1 MKIRNIAIIAHVDHG
16 KTTLVDNMLKQAG
29 TFRENERVAERVMDS
44 GDIERERGITIS
56 AKPTSVVWHDYKI
69 NIVDTPGH
77 ADFGGEVERILS
89 MVDGVV
95 LLVDS
100 AEGPLPQT
108 KFVLGKA
115 LKLGLR
121 PIVCINKIDRGDAR
135 PDEVLSETFDLFD
148 KLGATDSQLD
158 FPYVYAVGRDGW
170 AVRNLT
176 DAHTDL
182 TPLFQLIIDHVPAPD
197 CFAPQMGSR
206 VSPLLGGS
214 GREAA
219 EGGLS
224 GARCEI
230 DAPFRMLATTLE
242 ADPYV
247 GRILTG
253 KIESGTVRVGQAV
266 KAINMHGDFIEN
278 ARITKIIEHRGIEK
292 ISLESAGAGDIV
304 VVAGFSKA
312 TVADTLCDPAVTEP
326 IPAMPIDPP
335 TLTMT
340 FFVNTSPLAGRS
352 GGKKLTSR
360 MIGERL
366 FKEAETNIALK
377 VTQSANN
384 ESFEVSGRGELQL
397 GILIETMRR
406 EGFELSVSRPRVVM
420 IEDKV
425 GLGQTDPTDQTGG
438 ATLSQ
443 SRLLEPIE
451 DVVIDVDDEFTGVV
465 IEKMTKRRATITE
478 MKPSGVGKTR
488 IVFSAPSRGMI
499 GYLSEFR
506 TDTRGTGIMN
516 RIFAEYAPYRGD
528 IDSYRPGVLVSMENG
543 AAATYALFNL
553 QPRGTLFIEPQT
565 LVYSGMI
572 IGEHSKEND
581 LEVNPIKGKELT
593 NMRSVTAD
601 EKLFLAP
608 PRRISLEEALS
619 YIQDDELV
627 EVTPQTIRLRKKEL
641 DSVIRKK
648 TRK

>member
-29 TFRENERVAERVMDS
+29 TFRENERVEERVMDS

-56 AKPTSVVWHDYKI
+56 AKPTSIQWGEYKI

-108 KFVLGKA
+108 KFVLSKA

-121 PIVCINKIDRGDAR
+121 PIVCINKVDRADAR
-135 PDEVLSETFDLFD
+135 PDEVLTETFDLFD

-158 FPYVYAVGRDGW
+158 FPYLYSVGRDGW
-170 AVRNLT
+170 AVRDMN
-176 DAHTDL
+176 DEKKDL
-182 TPLFQLIIDHVPAPD
+182 TPLFQLIVDHVPAPD
-197 CFAPQMGSR
+197 CNGT
-206 VSPLLGGS
+206 
-214 GREAA
+214 
-219 EGGLS
+219 
-224 GARCEI
+224 RCQL

-253 KIESGTVRVGQAV
+253 KIESGTVRVGQPVRAS
-266 KAINMHGDFIEN
+266 NMNGDVVEQ
-278 ARITKIIEHRGIEK
+278 AKITKIIEHRGVEK
-292 ISLESAGAGDIV
+292 VSRETASAGDIV

-312 TVADTLCDPAVTEP
+312 TVADTLCDLTVTEP
-326 IPAMPIDPP
+326 IPALPIDPP

-406 EGFELSVSRPRVVM
+406 EGFELSVSRPRVVTH
-420 IEDKV
+420 
-425 GLGQTDPTDQTGG
+425 TDENGN
-438 ATLSQ
+438 
-443 SRLLEPIE
+443 LLEPIE
-451 DVVIDVDDEFTGVV
+451 DVVIDVDDEFSGAV
-465 IEKMTKRRATITE
+465 IEKMTMRKATITE
-478 MKPSGVGKTR
+478 MKPSGIGKSR
-488 IVFSAPSRGMI
+488 IVFSAPSRGLI

-516 RIFAEYAPYRGD
+516 RVFAEYGPYRGP
-528 IDSYRPGVLVSMENG
+528 ISQYRPGVLVSMENG

-553 QPRGTLFIEPQT
+553 QPRGTLFIDPQT
-565 LVYSGMI
+565 QVYSGMI

-608 PRRISLEEALS
+608 PRKMSLEEALS

-627 EVTPQTIRLRKKEL
+627 EVTPDTIRLRKKEL
-641 DSVIRKK
+641 DSNVRKK
-648 TRK
+648 MRKNDQ

>member
-29 TFRENERVAERVMDS
+29 TFRENERVEERVMDS

-56 AKPTSVVWHDYKI
+56 AKPTSIQWGEYKI

-108 KFVLGKA
+108 KFVLSKA

-121 PIVCINKIDRGDAR
+121 PIVCINKVDRADAR
-135 PDEVLSETFDLFD
+135 PDEVLTETFDLFD

-158 FPYVYAVGRDGW
+158 FPYLYSVGRDGW
-170 AVRNLT
+170 AVRDMN
-176 DAHTDL
+176 DEKKDL
-182 TPLFQLIIDHVPAPD
+182 TPLFQLIVDHVPAPD
-197 CFAPQMGSR
+197 CNGT
-206 VSPLLGGS
+206 
-214 GREAA
+214 
-219 EGGLS
+219 
-224 GARCEI
+224 RCQL

-253 KIESGTVRVGQAV
+253 KIESGTVRVGQPV
-266 KAINMHGDFIEN
+266 RAINMNGDVVEQ
-278 ARITKIIEHRGIEK
+278 AKITKIIEHRGVEK
-292 ISLESAGAGDIV
+292 VSRETASAGDIV

-312 TVADTLCDPAVTEP
+312 TVADTLCDLTVTEP
-326 IPAMPIDPP
+326 IPALPIDPP

-406 EGFELSVSRPRVVM
+406 EGFELSVSRPRVVTH
-420 IEDKV
+420 
-425 GLGQTDPTDQTGG
+425 TDENGNI
-438 ATLSQ
+438 
-443 SRLLEPIE
+443 LEPIE
-451 DVVIDVDDEFTGVV
+451 DVVIDVDDEFSGAV
-465 IEKMTKRRATITE
+465 IEKMTMRKATITE
-478 MKPSGVGKTR
+478 MKPSGIGKSR
-488 IVFSAPSRGMI
+488 IVFSAPSRGLI

-516 RIFAEYAPYRGD
+516 RVFAEYGPYRGP
-528 IDSYRPGVLVSMENG
+528 ISQYRPGVLVSMENG

-553 QPRGTLFIEPQT
+553 QPRGTLFIDPQT
-565 LVYSGMI
+565 QVYSGMI

-608 PRRISLEEALS
+608 PRKMSLEEALS

-627 EVTPQTIRLRKKEL
+627 EVTPDTIRLRKKEL
-641 DSVIRKK
+641 DSNIRKK
-648 TRK
+648 MRKNDQ

>member
-29 TFRENERVAERVMDS
+29 TFRENEHVEDRVMDS

-56 AKPTSVVWHDYKI
+56 AKPTSIQWGEYKI

-108 KFVLGKA
+108 KFVLSKA
-115 LKLGLR
+115 LKLNLR

-135 PDEVLSETFDLFD
+135 PEEVLTETFDLFD

-158 FPYVYAVGRDGW
+158 FPYLYACGRDGW
-170 AVRNLT
+170 AIRDLKDIDNPNK
-176 DAHTDL
+176 DL
-182 TPLFQLIIDHVPAPD
+182 TPLFQLIVDHVPAPD
-197 CFAPQMGSR
+197 CNGT
-206 VSPLLGGS
+206 
-214 GREAA
+214 
-219 EGGLS
+219 
-224 GARCEI
+224 RCQL
-230 DAPFRMLATTLE
+230 DAPFTMLATTLE

-253 KIESGTVRVGQAV
+253 KIESGTVRVGQSV
-266 KAINMHGDFIEN
+266 KAINMAGEFIEN
-278 ARITKIIEHRGIEK
+278 AKITKIIEHQGINK
-292 ISLESAGAGDIV
+292 VSRDSASAGDIV
-304 VVAGFSKA
+304 VIAGFSKA
-312 TVADTLCDPAVTEP
+312 TVADTLCDPSVNEP

-340 FFVNTSPLAGRS
+340 FFVNTSPLAGKS
-352 GGKKLTSR
+352 GKKLTSR

-366 FKEAETNIALK
+366 FREAETNIALK
-377 VTQSANN
+377 VSQSENN
-384 ESFEVSGRGELQL
+384 EAFEVSGRGELQL

-420 IEDKV
+420 
-425 GLGQTDPTDQTGG
+425 QTDENGEK
-438 ATLSQ
+438 
-443 SRLLEPIE
+443 LEPIE
-451 DVVIDVDDEFTGVV
+451 EVVIDVDDEFSGVV
-465 IEKMTKRRATITE
+465 IEKMTKRKATITE
-478 MKPSGVGKTR
+478 MKPSGIGKTR
-488 IVFSAPSRGMI
+488 IVFSAPSRGLI

-516 RIFAEYAPYRGD
+516 RVFDSYGPYRGP
-528 IDSYRPGVLVSMENG
+528 ITQYRPGVLVSMEAG
-543 AAATYALFNL
+543 ATTTYALHNL
-553 QPRGTLFIEPQT
+553 EPRGVLFVGPQT
-565 LVYSGMI
+565 EVYSGMI
-572 IGEHSKEND
+572 VGEHSKEND
-581 LEVNPIKGKELT
+581 IEVNPVRGKQLT
-593 NMRSVTAD
+593 NVRSVTAD

-608 PRRISLEEALS
+608 PRKMSLEEALS

-627 EVTPQTIRLRKKEL
+627 EVTPATIRLRKKEL
-641 DSVIRKK
+641 DSGKRKK
-648 TRK
+648 AYRYAETD

>member
-1 MKIRNIAIIAHVDHG
+1 MVMKIRNIAIIAHVDHG
-16 KTTLVDNMLKQAG
+16 KTTLVDNMLKQSG

-56 AKPTSVVWHDYKI
+56 AKPTSIQWNDYKI

-95 LLVDS
+95 LLVDA

-108 KFVLGKA
+108 KFVLSKA

-121 PIVCINKIDRGDAR
+121 PIVCINKIDRSDAR
-135 PDEVLSETFDLFD
+135 PDEVLTETFDLFD

-158 FPYVYAVGRDGW
+158 FPYLYACGRDGW
-170 AVRNLT
+170 AVRNL
-176 DAHTDL
+176 DDEHKDL

-197 CFAPQMGSR
+197 CNGT
-206 VSPLLGGS
+206 
-214 GREAA
+214 
-219 EGGLS
+219 
-224 GARCEI
+224 RCQI
-230 DAPFRMLATTLE
+230 DAPFSMLATTLE

-253 KIESGTVRVGQAV
+253 KIESGTVRVGQTV
-266 KAINMHGDFIEN
+266 KAINMNGELVEN
-278 ARITKIIEHRGIEK
+278 AKITKIIEHRGIEK
-292 ISLESAGAGDIV
+292 VSLESASAGDIV
-304 VVAGFSKA
+304 VVAGFSHA
-312 TVADTLCDPAVTEP
+312 TVADTLCAPDVTEP

-352 GGKKLTSR
+352 GKKLTSR

-366 FKEAETNIALK
+366 FKEAETNIALR

-420 IEDKV
+420 HDGENGEK
-425 GLGQTDPTDQTGG
+425 
-438 ATLSQ
+438 
-443 SRLLEPIE
+443 LEPIE
-451 DVVIDVDDEFTGVV
+451 EVVIDVDDEFSGVV
-465 IEKMTKRRATITE
+465 IEKMTKRKATITE
-478 MKPSGVGKTR
+478 MKSSGGGKTR
-488 IVFSAPSRGMI
+488 IVFSAPSRGLI

-516 RIFAEYAPYRGD
+516 RVFSGYEPYRGA
-528 IDSYRPGVLVSMENG
+528 ISQYRPGVLVSMESG
-543 AAATYALFNL
+543 LTTTYALHNL
-553 QPRGTLFIEPQT
+553 EPRGVLFVGPQT
-565 LVYSGMI
+565 EVYSGMI

-581 LEVNPIKGKELT
+581 LEVNPVKGKELT
-593 NMRSVTAD
+593 NVRSVTAD

-608 PRRISLEEALS
+608 PRKMSLEEALS

-627 EVTPQTIRLRKKEL
+627 EVTPATIRLRKKEL
-641 DSVIRKK
+641 DSNIRKK
-648 TRK
+648 TRKNVEE

>member
-29 TFRENERVAERVMDS
+29 TFRENEHVEDRVMDS

-56 AKPTSVVWHDYKI
+56 AKPTSIQWGEYKI

-108 KFVLGKA
+108 KFVLSKA
-115 LKLGLR
+115 LKLNLR
-121 PIVCINKIDRGDAR
+121 PIVCINKIDRADAR
-135 PDEVLSETFDLFD
+135 PDEVLTETFDLFD

-158 FPYVYAVGRDGW
+158 FPYLYACGRDGW
-170 AVRNLT
+170 AIRDLKDIDNPNK
-176 DAHTDL
+176 DL
-182 TPLFQLIIDHVPAPD
+182 TPLFQLIVDHVPAPD
-197 CFAPQMGSR
+197 CNGT
-206 VSPLLGGS
+206 
-214 GREAA
+214 
-219 EGGLS
+219 
-224 GARCEI
+224 RCQL
-230 DAPFRMLATTLE
+230 DAPFTMLATTLE

-253 KIESGTVRVGQAV
+253 KIESGTVKVGQSV
-266 KAINMHGDFIEN
+266 KAINMKGEFIEN
-278 ARITKIIEHRGIEK
+278 AKITKIIEHQGINK
-292 ISLESAGAGDIV
+292 VSRESASAGDIV
-304 VVAGFSKA
+304 VIAGFSKA
-312 TVADTLCDPAVTEP
+312 TVSDTLCDPSVNEP

-340 FFVNTSPLAGRS
+340 FFVNTSPLAGQS
-352 GGKKLTSR
+352 GKKLTSR

-377 VTQSANN
+377 VSQSTNN
-384 ESFEVSGRGELQL
+384 EAFEVSGRGELQL

-420 IEDKV
+420 
-425 GLGQTDPTDQTGG
+425 QTNENGEK
-438 ATLSQ
+438 
-443 SRLLEPIE
+443 LEPIE
-451 DVVIDVDDEFTGVV
+451 EVVIDVDDEFSGVV
-465 IEKMTKRRATITE
+465 IEKMTKRKATITE
-478 MKPSGVGKTR
+478 MKPSGIGKTR
-488 IVFSAPSRGMI
+488 IVFSAPSRGLI

-516 RIFAEYAPYRGD
+516 RVFDKYDLYRGP
-528 IDSYRPGVLVSMENG
+528 ITQYRPGVLVSMEAG
-543 AAATYALFNL
+543 STTTYALHNL
-553 QPRGTLFIEPQT
+553 EPRGVLFVGPQT
-565 LVYSGMI
+565 EVYSGMI
-572 IGEHSKEND
+572 VGEHSKEND
-581 LEVNPIKGKELT
+581 IEVNPVRGKQLT
-593 NMRSVTAD
+593 NVRSVTAD

-608 PRRISLEEALS
+608 PRKMSLEEALS

-627 EVTPQTIRLRKKEL
+627 EVTPATIRLRKKEL
-641 DSVIRKK
+641 DSGKRKK
-648 TRK
+648 AYRFAETD

>member
-1 MKIRNIAIIAHVDHG
+1 MVMKIRNIAIIAHVDHG
-16 KTTLVDNMLKQAG
+16 KTTLVDNMLKQSG

-56 AKPTSVVWHDYKI
+56 AKPTSIQWNDYKI

-95 LLVDS
+95 LLVDA

-108 KFVLGKA
+108 KFVLSKA

-121 PIVCINKIDRGDAR
+121 PIVCINKIDRSDAR
-135 PDEVLSETFDLFD
+135 PDEVLTETFDLFD

-158 FPYVYAVGRDGW
+158 FPYLYACGRDGW
-170 AVRNLT
+170 AVRNL
-176 DAHTDL
+176 DDEHKDL

-197 CFAPQMGSR
+197 CNGT
-206 VSPLLGGS
+206 
-214 GREAA
+214 
-219 EGGLS
+219 
-224 GARCEI
+224 RCQI
-230 DAPFRMLATTLE
+230 DAPFSMLATTLE

-253 KIESGTVRVGQAV
+253 KIESGTVRVGQTV
-266 KAINMHGDFIEN
+266 KAINMNGEFIEN
-278 ARITKIIEHRGIEK
+278 AKITKIIEHRGIEK
-292 ISLESAGAGDIV
+292 VSLESASAGDIV
-304 VVAGFSKA
+304 VVAGFSRA
-312 TVADTLCDPAVTEP
+312 TVADTLCAPDVTEP

-352 GGKKLTSR
+352 GKKLTSR

-366 FKEAETNIALK
+366 FKEAETNIALR

-420 IEDKV
+420 QDGPNGEK
-425 GLGQTDPTDQTGG
+425 
-438 ATLSQ
+438 
-443 SRLLEPIE
+443 LEPIE
-451 DVVIDVDDEFTGVV
+451 EVVIDVDDEFSGVV
-465 IEKMTKRRATITE
+465 IEKMTKRKAQITE
-478 MKPSGVGKTR
+478 IKSSGGGKTR
-488 IVFSAPSRGMI
+488 IVFSAPSRGLI

-506 TDTRGTGIMN
+506 TDTRGTGVMN
-516 RIFAEYAPYRGD
+516 RVFSGYEPYRGA
-528 IDSYRPGVLVSMENG
+528 ISQYRPGVLVSMESG
-543 AAATYALFNL
+543 LTTTYALHNL
-553 QPRGTLFIEPQT
+553 EPRGVLFVGPQT
-565 LVYSGMI
+565 EVYSGMI

-581 LEVNPIKGKELT
+581 LEVNPVKGKELT
-593 NMRSVTAD
+593 NVRSVTAD

-608 PRRISLEEALS
+608 PRKMSLEEALS

-627 EVTPQTIRLRKKEL
+627 EVTPATIRLRKKEL
-641 DSVIRKK
+641 DSNIRKK
-648 TRK
+648 TRKNVEE

>member
-29 TFRENERVAERVMDS
+29 TFRENEHVEDRVMDS

-56 AKPTSVVWHDYKI
+56 AKPTSIQWGEYKI

-108 KFVLGKA
+108 KFVLSKA
-115 LKLGLR
+115 LKLNLR

-135 PDEVLSETFDLFD
+135 PDEVLTETFDLFD

-158 FPYVYAVGRDGW
+158 FPYLYACGRDGW
-170 AVRNLT
+170 AIRDLK
-176 DAHTDL
+176 DIDDPKKDL
-182 TPLFQLIIDHVPAPD
+182 TPLFQLIVDHVPAPD
-197 CFAPQMGSR
+197 C
-206 VSPLLGGS
+206 GGT
-214 GREAA
+214 
-219 EGGLS
+219 
-224 GARCEI
+224 RCQL
-230 DAPFRMLATTLE
+230 DAPFKMLATTLE

-253 KIESGTVRVGQAV
+253 KIESGTVRVGQSV
-266 KAINMHGDFIEN
+266 KAINMKGEFIEN
-278 ARITKIIEHRGIEK
+278 AKITKIIEHQGVNKVSRD
-292 ISLESAGAGDIV
+292 SASAGDIV

-312 TVADTLCDPAVTEP
+312 TVADTLCDPSVTEP

-340 FFVNTSPLAGRS
+340 FFVNTSPLAGQS
-352 GGKKLTSR
+352 GKKLTSR

-366 FKEAETNIALK
+366 FREAETNIALK
-377 VTQSANN
+377 VSQSSNN
-384 ESFEVSGRGELQL
+384 EAFEVSGRGELQL

-420 IEDKV
+420 
-425 GLGQTDPTDQTGG
+425 QTNENGEK
-438 ATLSQ
+438 
-443 SRLLEPIE
+443 LEPIE
-451 DVVIDVDDEFTGVV
+451 EVVIDVDDEFSGVV
-465 IEKMTKRRATITE
+465 IEKMTKRKATITE
-478 MKPSGVGKTR
+478 MKPSGIGKTR
-488 IVFSAPSRGMI
+488 IVFSAPSRGLI

-516 RIFAEYAPYRGD
+516 RVFDKYDLYRGP
-528 IDSYRPGVLVSMENG
+528 ISQYRPGVLVSMEAG
-543 AAATYALFNL
+543 STTTYALHNL
-553 QPRGTLFIEPQT
+553 EPRGVLFVGPQT
-565 LVYSGMI
+565 EVYSGMI
-572 IGEHSKEND
+572 VGEHSKEND
-581 LEVNPIKGKELT
+581 IEVNPVRGKQLT
-593 NMRSVTAD
+593 NVRSVTAD

-608 PRRISLEEALS
+608 PRKMSLEEALS

-627 EVTPQTIRLRKKEL
+627 EVTPATIRLRKKEL
-641 DSVIRKK
+641 DSTRRKK
-648 TRK
+648 AYRFAETD

>member
-29 TFRENERVAERVMDS
+29 TFRANEKVAERVMDS
-44 GDIERERGITIS
+44 GDLERERGITIS
-56 AKPTSVVWHDYKI
+56 AKPTAVQWGDYKI

-95 LLVDS
+95 LLVDA

-108 KFVLGKA
+108 KFVLSKA

-121 PIVCINKIDRGDAR
+121 PIVCINKIDRSDAR
-135 PDEVLSETFDLFD
+135 PDEVLTETFDLFD

-158 FPYVYAVGRDGW
+158 FPYLYACGRDGW
-170 AVRNLT
+170 AVRDLN
-176 DAHTDL
+176 DEHRDL

-197 CFAPQMGSR
+197 CNGT
-206 VSPLLGGS
+206 
-214 GREAA
+214 
-219 EGGLS
+219 
-224 GARCEI
+224 RCQI
-230 DAPFRMLATTLE
+230 DAPFSMLATTLE

-253 KIESGTVRVGQAV
+253 KIESGTVRVGQTV
-266 KAINMHGDFIEN
+266 KAINMNGELVEN
-278 ARITKIIEHRGIEK
+278 AKITKIIEHRGIEK
-292 ISLESAGAGDIV
+292 VSLESASAGDIV
-304 VVAGFSKA
+304 VVAGFTRA
-312 TVADTLCDPAVTEP
+312 TVADTLCDPCVTEP

-352 GGKKLTSR
+352 GKKLTSR

-366 FKEAETNIALK
+366 FKEAETNIALR

-420 IEDKV
+420 QDGENGEK
-425 GLGQTDPTDQTGG
+425 
-438 ATLSQ
+438 
-443 SRLLEPIE
+443 LEPTE
-451 DVVIDVDDEFTGVV
+451 EVVIDVDDEFSGVV
-465 IEKMTKRRATITE
+465 IEKMTKRKATITE
-478 MKPSGVGKTR
+478 MKASGNGKTR
-488 IVFSAPSRGMI
+488 IVFSAPSRGLI

-506 TDTRGTGIMN
+506 TDTRGTGVMN
-516 RIFAEYAPYRGD
+516 RVFSGYEPYRGP
-528 IDSYRPGVLVSMENG
+528 ISQYRPGVLVSMENG
-543 AAATYALFNL
+543 VTTTYALHNL
-553 QPRGTLFIEPQT
+553 EPRGVLFVGPQT
-565 LVYSGMI
+565 EVYSGMI

-581 LEVNPIKGKELT
+581 LEVNPVRGKELT
-593 NMRSVTAD
+593 NVRSVTAD

-608 PRRISLEEALS
+608 PRKISLEEALS

-627 EVTPQTIRLRKKEL
+627 EVTPATIRLRKKEL
-641 DSVIRKK
+641 DSNIRKK
-648 TRK
+648 TRKNADA

>member
-29 TFRENERVAERVMDS
+29 TFRENEHVEDRVMDS

-56 AKPTSVVWHDYKI
+56 AKPTSIQWGEYKI

-108 KFVLGKA
+108 KFVLSKA
-115 LKLGLR
+115 LKLNLR
-121 PIVCINKIDRGDAR
+121 PIVCINKIDRADAR
-135 PDEVLSETFDLFD
+135 PDEVLTETFDLFD

-158 FPYVYAVGRDGW
+158 FPYLYACGRDGW
-170 AVRNLT
+170 AIRDLKDIDNPNK
-176 DAHTDL
+176 DL
-182 TPLFQLIIDHVPAPD
+182 TPLFQLIVDHVPAPD
-197 CFAPQMGSR
+197 CNGT
-206 VSPLLGGS
+206 
-214 GREAA
+214 
-219 EGGLS
+219 
-224 GARCEI
+224 RCQL
-230 DAPFRMLATTLE
+230 DAPFTMLATTLE

-253 KIESGTVRVGQAV
+253 KIESGTVKVGQSV
-266 KAINMHGDFIEN
+266 KAINMKGEFIEN
-278 ARITKIIEHRGIEK
+278 AKITKIIEHQGINK
-292 ISLESAGAGDIV
+292 VSRESASAGDIV
-304 VVAGFSKA
+304 VIAGFSKA
-312 TVADTLCDPAVTEP
+312 TVSDTLCDPSVNEP

-340 FFVNTSPLAGRS
+340 FFVNTSPLAGQS
-352 GGKKLTSR
+352 GKKLTSR

-377 VTQSANN
+377 VSQSANN
-384 ESFEVSGRGELQL
+384 EAFEVSGRGELQL

-420 IEDKV
+420 
-425 GLGQTDPTDQTGG
+425 QTNENGEK
-438 ATLSQ
+438 
-443 SRLLEPIE
+443 LEPIE
-451 DVVIDVDDEFTGVV
+451 EVVINVDDEFSGVV
-465 IEKMTKRRATITE
+465 IEKMTKRKATITE
-478 MKPSGVGKTR
+478 MKPSGIGKTR
-488 IVFSAPSRGMI
+488 IVFSAPSRGLI

-516 RIFAEYAPYRGD
+516 RVFDKYDLYRGP
-528 IDSYRPGVLVSMENG
+528 ITQYRPGVLVSMEAG
-543 AAATYALFNL
+543 STTTYALHNL
-553 QPRGTLFIEPQT
+553 EPRGVLFVGPQT
-565 LVYSGMI
+565 EVYSGMI
-572 IGEHSKEND
+572 VGEHSKEND
-581 LEVNPIKGKELT
+581 IEVNPVRGKQLT
-593 NMRSVTAD
+593 NVRSVTAD

-608 PRRISLEEALS
+608 PRKMSLEEALS

-627 EVTPQTIRLRKKEL
+627 EVTPATIRLRKKEL
-641 DSVIRKK
+641 DSGKRKK
-648 TRK
+648 AYRFAETD

>member
-29 TFRENERVAERVMDS
+29 TFRENEHVEDRVMDS

-56 AKPTSVVWHDYKI
+56 AKPTSIQWGEYKI

-108 KFVLGKA
+108 KFVLSKA
-115 LKLGLR
+115 LKLNLR

-135 PDEVLSETFDLFD
+135 PDEVLTETFDLFD

-158 FPYVYAVGRDGW
+158 FPYLYACGRDGW
-170 AVRNLT
+170 AIR
-176 DAHTDL
+176 DL
-182 TPLFQLIIDHVPAPD
+182 KDIDNPNKDLKPLFQLIVDHVPAPD
-197 CFAPQMGSR
+197 CDGT
-206 VSPLLGGS
+206 
-214 GREAA
+214 
-219 EGGLS
+219 
-224 GARCEI
+224 RCQI
-230 DAPFRMLATTLE
+230 DAPFKMLATTLE

-253 KIESGTVRVGQAV
+253 KIESGTVRVGQSV
-266 KAINMHGDFIEN
+266 KAINMAGEFVEN
-278 ARITKIIEHRGIEK
+278 AKITKIIEHQGVTKVSRD
-292 ISLESAGAGDIV
+292 SASAGDIV
-304 VVAGFSKA
+304 VIAGFSKA
-312 TVADTLCDPAVTEP
+312 TVADTLCDPSVNEP

-340 FFVNTSPLAGRS
+340 FFVNTSPLAGQS
-352 GGKKLTSR
+352 GKKLTSR

-366 FKEAETNIALK
+366 FKEAETNIALR
-377 VTQSANN
+377 VSQSANN
-384 ESFEVSGRGELQL
+384 EAFEVSGRGELQL

-420 IEDKV
+420 
-425 GLGQTDPTDQTGG
+425 QTNENGEK
-438 ATLSQ
+438 
-443 SRLLEPIE
+443 LEPIE
-451 DVVIDVDDEFTGVV
+451 EVVIDVDDEFSGVV
-465 IEKMTKRRATITE
+465 IEKMTKRKATITE
-478 MKPSGVGKTR
+478 MKPSGIGKTR
-488 IVFSAPSRGMI
+488 IVFSAPSRGLI

-516 RIFAEYAPYRGD
+516 RVFDKYDLYRGP
-528 IDSYRPGVLVSMENG
+528 ITQYRPGVLVSMEAG
-543 AAATYALFNL
+543 STTTYALHNL
-553 QPRGTLFIEPQT
+553 EPRGVLFVGPQVE
-565 LVYSGMI
+565 VYSGMI
-572 IGEHSKEND
+572 VGEHSKEND
-581 LEVNPIKGKELT
+581 IEVNPVRGKQLT
-593 NMRSVTAD
+593 NVRSVTAD

-608 PRRISLEEALS
+608 PRKMSLEEALS

-627 EVTPQTIRLRKKEL
+627 EVTPTTIRLRKKEL
-641 DSVIRKK
+641 DSGKRKK
-648 TRK
+648 AYRFAETD

>member
-29 TFRENERVAERVMDS
+29 TFRENERVEERVMDS

-56 AKPTSVVWHDYKI
+56 AKPTSIQWGEYKI
-69 NIVDTPGH
+69 NIVDTTGN

-108 KFVLGKA
+108 KFVLSKA

-121 PIVCINKIDRGDAR
+121 PIVCINKVDRADAR
-135 PDEVLSETFDLFD
+135 PDEVLTETFDLFD

-158 FPYVYAVGRDGW
+158 FPYLYSVGRDGW
-170 AVRNLT
+170 AVRDMN
-176 DAHTDL
+176 DEKKDL
-182 TPLFQLIIDHVPAPD
+182 TPLFQLIVDHVPAPD
-197 CFAPQMGSR
+197 CNGT
-206 VSPLLGGS
+206 
-214 GREAA
+214 
-219 EGGLS
+219 
-224 GARCEI
+224 RCQL

-253 KIESGTVRVGQAV
+253 KIESGTVRVGQPV
-266 KAINMHGDFIEN
+266 RAINMNGDVVEQ
-278 ARITKIIEHRGIEK
+278 AKITKIIEHRGVEK
-292 ISLESAGAGDIV
+292 VSRETASAGDIV

-312 TVADTLCDPAVTEP
+312 TVADTLCDLTVTEP
-326 IPAMPIDPP
+326 IPALPIDPP

-406 EGFELSVSRPRVVM
+406 EGFELSVSSPRVVTH
-420 IEDKV
+420 
-425 GLGQTDPTDQTGG
+425 TDENGN
-438 ATLSQ
+438 
-443 SRLLEPIE
+443 LLEPIE
-451 DVVIDVDDEFTGVV
+451 DVVIDVDDEFSGAV
-465 IEKMTKRRATITE
+465 IEKMTMRKATITE
-478 MKPSGVGKTR
+478 MKPSGIGKSR
-488 IVFSAPSRGMI
+488 IVFSAPSRG
-499 GYLSEFR
+499 L
-506 TDTRGTGIMN
+506 
-516 RIFAEYAPYRGD
+516 
-528 IDSYRPGVLVSMENG
+528 
-543 AAATYALFNL
+543 
-553 QPRGTLFIEPQT
+553 
-565 LVYSGMI
+565 
-572 IGEHSKEND
+572 
-581 LEVNPIKGKELT
+581 
-593 NMRSVTAD
+593 
-601 EKLFLAP
+601 
-608 PRRISLEEALS
+608 
-619 YIQDDELV
+619 
-627 EVTPQTIRLRKKEL
+627 IR
-641 DSVIRKK
+641 
-648 TRK
+648 

>member
-29 TFRENERVAERVMDS
+29 TFRENEHVEDRVMDS

-56 AKPTSVVWHDYKI
+56 AKPTSIQWGEYKI

-108 KFVLGKA
+108 KFVLSKA
-115 LKLGLR
+115 LKLNLR
-121 PIVCINKIDRGDAR
+121 PIVCINKIDRSDAR
-135 PDEVLSETFDLFD
+135 PDEVLTETFDLFD

-158 FPYVYAVGRDGW
+158 FPYLYACGRDGW
-170 AVRNLT
+170 AIR
-176 DAHTDL
+176 DL
-182 TPLFQLIIDHVPAPD
+182 KDIDNPDKDLKPLFQLIVDHVPAPD
-197 CFAPQMGSR
+197 CDGT
-206 VSPLLGGS
+206 
-214 GREAA
+214 
-219 EGGLS
+219 
-224 GARCEI
+224 RCQI
-230 DAPFRMLATTLE
+230 NAPFKMLATTLE

-253 KIESGTVRVGQAV
+253 KIESGTVRVGQTV
-266 KAINMHGDFIEN
+266 KAINMAGEFIEN
-278 ARITKIIEHRGIEK
+278 AKITKIIEHQGVNKVSR
-292 ISLESAGAGDIV
+292 ESASAGDIV
-304 VVAGFSKA
+304 VLAGFSKA
-312 TVADTLCDPAVTEP
+312 TVADTLCDPSVFDP

-340 FFVNTSPLAGRS
+340 FFVNTSPLAGKS
-352 GGKKLTSR
+352 GKKLTSR

-366 FKEAETNIALK
+366 FREAETNIALK
-377 VTQSANN
+377 VSQSANN
-384 ESFEVSGRGELQL
+384 EAFEVSGRGELQL

-420 IEDKV
+420 KTNDAGEK
-425 GLGQTDPTDQTGG
+425 
-438 ATLSQ
+438 
-443 SRLLEPIE
+443 LEPIE
-451 DVVIDVDDEFTGVV
+451 EVVIDVDDEFSGVV
-465 IEKMTKRRATITE
+465 IEKMTKRKATITE

-488 IVFSAPSRGMI
+488 IVFSAPSRGLI

-516 RIFAEYAPYRGD
+516 RVFDKYDSYRGP
-528 IDSYRPGVLVSMENG
+528 IIQYRPGVLVSMEAG
-543 AAATYALFNL
+543 STTTYALHNL
-553 QPRGTLFIEPQT
+553 EPRGVLFVGPQT
-565 LVYSGMI
+565 EVYSGMI
-572 IGEHSKEND
+572 VGEHSKEND
-581 LEVNPIKGKELT
+581 IEVNPVRGKQLT
-593 NMRSVTAD
+593 NVRSVTAD

-608 PRRISLEEALS
+608 PRKMSLEEALS

-627 EVTPQTIRLRKKEL
+627 EVTPSTIRLRKKEL
-641 DSVIRKK
+641 DSGKRKK
-648 TRK
+648 AYRFAETD

>member
-1 MKIRNIAIIAHVDHG
+1 MMKIRNIAIIAHVDHG

-29 TFRENERVAERVMDS
+29 TFRENEHVEDRVMDS

-56 AKPTSVVWHDYKI
+56 AKPTSIQWGEYKI

-108 KFVLGKA
+108 KFVLSKA
-115 LKLGLR
+115 LKLNLR
-121 PIVCINKIDRGDAR
+121 PIVCINKIDRSDAR
-135 PDEVLSETFDLFD
+135 PDEVLTETFDLFD

-158 FPYVYAVGRDGW
+158 FPYLYACGRDGW
-170 AVRNLT
+170 AIRDLKDIDNPNK
-176 DAHTDL
+176 DL
-182 TPLFQLIIDHVPAPD
+182 TPLFQLIVDHVPAPD
-197 CFAPQMGSR
+197 C
-206 VSPLLGGS
+206 GGT
-214 GREAA
+214 
-219 EGGLS
+219 
-224 GARCEI
+224 RCQL
-230 DAPFRMLATTLE
+230 DAPFKMLATTLE

-253 KIESGTVRVGQAV
+253 KIESGTVRVGQSV
-266 KAINMHGDFIEN
+266 KAINMAGEFIEN
-278 ARITKIIEHRGIEK
+278 AKITKIIEHQGVNKVSRD
-292 ISLESAGAGDIV
+292 SASAGDIV

-312 TVADTLCDPAVTEP
+312 TVADTLCDPSVTKP

-340 FFVNTSPLAGRS
+340 FFVNTSPLAGKS
-352 GGKKLTSR
+352 GKKLTSR

-366 FKEAETNIALK
+366 FREAETNIALR

-384 ESFEVSGRGELQL
+384 EAFEVSGRGELQL

-420 IEDKV
+420 
-425 GLGQTDPTDQTGG
+425 QTGENG
-438 ATLSQ
+438 EK
-443 SRLLEPIE
+443 LEPIE
-451 DVVIDVDDEFTGVV
+451 EVVIDVDDEFSGVV
-465 IEKMTKRRATITE
+465 IEKMTKRKATITE
-478 MKPSGVGKTR
+478 MKPSGIGKTR
-488 IVFSAPSRGMI
+488 VVFSAPSRGLI

-516 RIFAEYAPYRGD
+516 RVFDKYDTYRGP
-528 IDSYRPGVLVSMENG
+528 ITQYRPGVLVSMEAG
-543 AAATYALFNL
+543 STTTYALHNL
-553 QPRGTLFIEPQT
+553 EPRGVLFVGPQT
-565 LVYSGMI
+565 EVYSGMI
-572 IGEHSKEND
+572 VGEHSKEND
-581 LEVNPIKGKELT
+581 IEVNPVRGKQLT
-593 NMRSVTAD
+593 NVRSVTAD

-608 PRRISLEEALS
+608 PRKMSLEEALS

-627 EVTPQTIRLRKKEL
+627 EVTPSTIRLRKKEL
-641 DSVIRKK
+641 DSGKRKK
-648 TRK
+648 AYRYAETD

>member
-1 MKIRNIAIIAHVDHG
+1 MVMKIRNIAIIAHVDHG

-29 TFRENERVAERVMDS
+29 TFRANEKVAERVMDS
-44 GDIERERGITIS
+44 GDLERERGITIS
-56 AKPTSVVWHDYKI
+56 AKPTAVQWGDYKI

-95 LLVDS
+95 LLVDA

-108 KFVLGKA
+108 KFVLSKA

-121 PIVCINKIDRGDAR
+121 PIVCINKIDRSDAR
-135 PDEVLSETFDLFD
+135 PDEVLTETFDLFD

-158 FPYVYAVGRDGW
+158 FPYLFACGRDGW
-170 AVRNLT
+170 AVRDLN
-176 DAHTDL
+176 DEHRDL

-197 CFAPQMGSR
+197 CNGT
-206 VSPLLGGS
+206 
-214 GREAA
+214 
-219 EGGLS
+219 
-224 GARCEI
+224 RCQI
-230 DAPFRMLATTLE
+230 DAPFSMLATTLE

-253 KIESGTVRVGQAV
+253 KIESGTVRVGQTV
-266 KAINMHGDFIEN
+266 KAINMNGELVEN
-278 ARITKIIEHRGIEK
+278 AKITKIIEHRGIEK
-292 ISLESAGAGDIV
+292 VSLESASAGDIV
-304 VVAGFSKA
+304 VVAGFTRA
-312 TVADTLCDPAVTEP
+312 TVADTLCDPCVTEP

-352 GGKKLTSR
+352 GKKLTSR

-366 FKEAETNIALK
+366 FKEAETNIALR

-420 IEDKV
+420 QDGENGEK
-425 GLGQTDPTDQTGG
+425 
-438 ATLSQ
+438 
-443 SRLLEPIE
+443 LEPTE
-451 DVVIDVDDEFTGVV
+451 EVVIDVDDEFSGVV
-465 IEKMTKRRATITE
+465 IEKMTKRKATITE
-478 MKPSGVGKTR
+478 MKASGNGKTR
-488 IVFSAPSRGMI
+488 IVFSAPSRGLI

-506 TDTRGTGIMN
+506 TDTRGTGVMN
-516 RIFAEYAPYRGD
+516 RVFSGYEPYRGP
-528 IDSYRPGVLVSMENG
+528 ISQYRPGVLVSMENG
-543 AAATYALFNL
+543 VTTTYALHNL
-553 QPRGTLFIEPQT
+553 EPRGVLFVGPQT
-565 LVYSGMI
+565 EVYSGMI

-581 LEVNPIKGKELT
+581 LEVNPVRGKELT
-593 NMRSVTAD
+593 NVRSVTAD

-608 PRRISLEEALS
+608 PRKISLEEALS

-627 EVTPQTIRLRKKEL
+627 EVTPATIRLRKKEL
-641 DSVIRKK
+641 DSNIRKK
-648 TRK
+648 TRKNADA

>member
-29 TFRENERVAERVMDS
+29 TFRENERVEERVMDS

-56 AKPTSVVWHDYKI
+56 AKPTSIQWGEYKI

-108 KFVLGKA
+108 KFVLSKA

-121 PIVCINKIDRGDAR
+121 PIVCINKVDRGDAR
-135 PDEVLSETFDLFD
+135 PDEVLTETFDLFD

-158 FPYVYAVGRDGW
+158 FPYLYSVGRDGW
-170 AVRNLT
+170 AVRDMN
-176 DAHTDL
+176 DEKKDL
-182 TPLFQLIIDHVPAPD
+182 TPLFQLIVDHVPAPD
-197 CFAPQMGSR
+197 CNGT
-206 VSPLLGGS
+206 
-214 GREAA
+214 
-219 EGGLS
+219 
-224 GARCEI
+224 RCQL

-253 KIESGTVRVGQAV
+253 KIESGTVRVGQPV
-266 KAINMHGDFIEN
+266 RAINMNGDVVEQ
-278 ARITKIIEHRGIEK
+278 AKITKIIEHRGVEK
-292 ISLESAGAGDIV
+292 VSRETASAGDIV

-312 TVADTLCDPAVTEP
+312 TVADTLCDLTVTEP
-326 IPAMPIDPP
+326 IPALPIDPP

-406 EGFELSVSRPRVVM
+406 EGFELSVSRPRVVTH
-420 IEDKV
+420 
-425 GLGQTDPTDQTGG
+425 TDENGN
-438 ATLSQ
+438 
-443 SRLLEPIE
+443 LLEPIE
-451 DVVIDVDDEFTGVV
+451 DVVIDVDDEFSGAV
-465 IEKMTKRRATITE
+465 IEKMTMRKATITE
-478 MKPSGVGKTR
+478 MKPSGIGKSR
-488 IVFSAPSRGMI
+488 IVFSAPSRGLI

-516 RIFAEYAPYRGD
+516 RVFAEYGPYRGP
-528 IDSYRPGVLVSMENG
+528 ISQYRPGVLVSMENG

-553 QPRGTLFIEPQT
+553 QPRGTLFIDPQT
-565 LVYSGMI
+565 QVYSGMI

-601 EKLFLAP
+601 EKLFLTP
-608 PRRISLEEALS
+608 PRKMSLEEALS

-627 EVTPQTIRLRKKEL
+627 EVTPDTIRLRKKEL
-641 DSVIRKK
+641 DSNIRKK
-648 TRK
+648 MRKNDQ

>member
-1 MKIRNIAIIAHVDHG
+1 MVMKIRNIAIIAHVDHG
-16 KTTLVDNMLKQAG
+16 KTTLVDNMLKQSG

-56 AKPTSVVWHDYKI
+56 AKPTSIQWNDYKI

-95 LLVDS
+95 LLVDA

-108 KFVLGKA
+108 KFVLSKA

-121 PIVCINKIDRGDAR
+121 PIVCINKIDRSDAR
-135 PDEVLSETFDLFD
+135 PDEVLTETFDLFD

-158 FPYVYAVGRDGW
+158 FPYLYACGRDGW
-170 AVRNLT
+170 AVRNL
-176 DAHTDL
+176 DDEHKDL

-197 CFAPQMGSR
+197 CNGT
-206 VSPLLGGS
+206 
-214 GREAA
+214 
-219 EGGLS
+219 
-224 GARCEI
+224 RCQI
-230 DAPFRMLATTLE
+230 DAPFSMLATTLE

-253 KIESGTVRVGQAV
+253 KIESGTVRVGQTV
-266 KAINMHGDFIEN
+266 KAINMNGEFIEN
-278 ARITKIIEHRGIEK
+278 AKITKIIEHRGIEK
-292 ISLESAGAGDIV
+292 VSLESASAGDIV
-304 VVAGFSKA
+304 VVAGFSRA
-312 TVADTLCDPAVTEP
+312 TVADTLCAPDVTEP

-352 GGKKLTSR
+352 GKKLTSR

-366 FKEAETNIALK
+366 FKEAETNIALR

-420 IEDKV
+420 HDGENGEK
-425 GLGQTDPTDQTGG
+425 
-438 ATLSQ
+438 
-443 SRLLEPIE
+443 LEPVE
-451 DVVIDVDDEFTGVV
+451 EVVIDVDDEFSGVV
-465 IEKMTKRRATITE
+465 IEKMTKRKAQITE
-478 MKPSGVGKTR
+478 MKSSGGGKTR
-488 IVFSAPSRGMI
+488 IIFSAPSRGLI

-516 RIFAEYAPYRGD
+516 RVFSGYEPYRGA
-528 IDSYRPGVLVSMENG
+528 ISQYRPGVLVSMESG
-543 AAATYALFNL
+543 LTTTYALHNL
-553 QPRGTLFIEPQT
+553 EPRGVLFVGPQT
-565 LVYSGMI
+565 EVYSGMI

-581 LEVNPIKGKELT
+581 LEVNPVKGKELT
-593 NMRSVTAD
+593 NVRSVTAD

-608 PRRISLEEALS
+608 PRKMSLEEALS

-627 EVTPQTIRLRKKEL
+627 EVTPATIRLRKKEL
-641 DSVIRKK
+641 DSNIRKK
-648 TRK
+648 TRKNVEE

>member
-29 TFRENERVAERVMDS
+29 TFRENEHVEDRVMDS

-56 AKPTSVVWHDYKI
+56 AKPTSIQWGEYKI

-108 KFVLGKA
+108 KFVLSKA
-115 LKLGLR
+115 LKLNLR
-121 PIVCINKIDRGDAR
+121 PIVCINKIDRSDAR
-135 PDEVLSETFDLFD
+135 PDEVLTETFDLFD

-158 FPYVYAVGRDGW
+158 FPYLYACGRDGW
-170 AVRNLT
+170 AIRDLK
-176 DAHTDL
+176 DIDDPKKDL
-182 TPLFQLIIDHVPAPD
+182 TPLFQLIVDHVPAPD
-197 CFAPQMGSR
+197 C
-206 VSPLLGGS
+206 GGT
-214 GREAA
+214 
-219 EGGLS
+219 
-224 GARCEI
+224 RCQL
-230 DAPFRMLATTLE
+230 DTPFKMLATTLE

-253 KIESGTVRVGQAV
+253 KIESGTVRVGQSV
-266 KAINMHGDFIEN
+266 KAINMKGEFIEN
-278 ARITKIIEHRGIEK
+278 AKITKIIEHQGVNKVSRD
-292 ISLESAGAGDIV
+292 SASAGDIV

-312 TVADTLCDPAVTEP
+312 TVADTLCDPSVTEP

-340 FFVNTSPLAGRS
+340 FFVNTSPLAGQS
-352 GGKKLTSR
+352 GKKLTSR

-366 FKEAETNIALK
+366 FREAETNIALK
-377 VTQSANN
+377 VSQSSNN
-384 ESFEVSGRGELQL
+384 EAFEVSGRGELQL

-420 IEDKV
+420 
-425 GLGQTDPTDQTGG
+425 QTNENGEK
-438 ATLSQ
+438 
-443 SRLLEPIE
+443 LEPIE
-451 DVVIDVDDEFTGVV
+451 EVVIDVDDEFSGVV
-465 IEKMTKRRATITE
+465 IEKMTKRKATITE
-478 MKPSGVGKTR
+478 MKPSGIGKTR
-488 IVFSAPSRGMI
+488 IVFSAPSRGLI

-516 RIFAEYAPYRGD
+516 RVFDKYDLYRGP
-528 IDSYRPGVLVSMENG
+528 ISQYRPGVLVSMEAG
-543 AAATYALFNL
+543 STTTYALHNL
-553 QPRGTLFIEPQT
+553 EPRGVLFVGPQT
-565 LVYSGMI
+565 EVYSGMI
-572 IGEHSKEND
+572 VGEHSKEND
-581 LEVNPIKGKELT
+581 IEVNPVRGKQLT
-593 NMRSVTAD
+593 NVRSVTAD

-608 PRRISLEEALS
+608 PRKMSLEEALS

-627 EVTPQTIRLRKKEL
+627 EVTPATIRLRKKEL
-641 DSVIRKK
+641 DSTRRKK
-648 TRK
+648 AYRFAETD

>member
-29 TFRENERVAERVMDS
+29 TFRENEKVAERVMDS

-56 AKPTSVVWHDYKI
+56 AKPTSIIWRDYKI

-77 ADFGGEVERILS
+77 ADFGGEVERILN

-108 KFVLGKA
+108 KFVLSKA
-115 LKLGLR
+115 LKLGLH
-121 PIVCINKIDRGDAR
+121 PIVCINKIDRQDAR

-170 AVRNLT
+170 AVRELT
-176 DAHTDL
+176 DAPTDL
-182 TPLFQLIIDHVPAPD
+182 TPLFQLIVDHVPAPD
-197 CFAPQMGSR
+197 CNGTHCH
-206 VSPLLGGS
+206 VD
-214 GREAA
+214 
-219 EGGLS
+219 
-224 GARCEI
+224 GA
-230 DAPFRMLATTLE
+230 FRMLATTLE
-242 ADPYV
+242 ADLYV

-253 KIESGTVRVGQAV
+253 RIESGTVRVGQPV
-266 KAINMHGDFIEN
+266 KALNMKGEVVEQTK
-278 ARITKIIEHRGIEK
+278 ITKIIEHRGIEK
-292 ISLESAGAGDIV
+292 TSLESAQAGDIV
-304 VVAGFSKA
+304 VIAGFSKA
-312 TVADTLCDPAVTEP
+312 TVADTLCDLSVTEP
-326 IPAMPIDPP
+326 IPAEPIDPP

-340 FFVNTSPLAGRS
+340 FFVNTSPLAGKS

-366 FKEAETNIALK
+366 FREAETNIALK

-397 GILIETMRR
+397 GILIEQMRR
-406 EGFELSVSRPRVVM
+406 EGFELSVSRPRVVFS
-420 IEDKV
+420 EDENGNK
-425 GLGQTDPTDQTGG
+425 T
-438 ATLSQ
+438 
-443 SRLLEPIE
+443 EPIE
-451 DVVIDVDDEFTGVV
+451 ELVIDVDDEYTGVV
-465 IEKMTKRRATITE
+465 IEKMTKRKATITE
-478 MKPSGVGKTR
+478 MKPSGVGKSR
-488 IVFSAPSRGMI
+488 IVFSAPSRGLI

-516 RIFAEYAPYRGD
+516 RIFSGYELYRGD
-528 IDSYRPGVLVSMENG
+528 IDAYRPGVLVSMENG
-543 AAATYALFNL
+543 IAATYALFNL

-565 LVYSGMI
+565 QVYSGMI

-581 LEVNPIKGKELT
+581 LEVNPIKGKEV
-593 NMRSVTAD
+593 NNIRSVLAD

-608 PRRISLEEALS
+608 PRKISLEEALS

-627 EVTPQTIRLRKKEL
+627 EITPKTIRLRKKEL
-641 DSVIRKK
+641 DSTMRKK
-648 TRK
+648 ARKA

>member
-29 TFRENERVAERVMDS
+29 TFRENERVEERVMDS

-56 AKPTSVVWHDYKI
+56 AKPTSIQWGEYKI

-108 KFVLGKA
+108 KFVLSKA

-121 PIVCINKIDRGDAR
+121 PIVCINKVDRADAR
-135 PDEVLSETFDLFD
+135 PDEVLTETFDLFD

-158 FPYVYAVGRDGW
+158 FPYLYSVGRDGW
-170 AVRNLT
+170 AVRDMN
-176 DAHTDL
+176 DEKKDL
-182 TPLFQLIIDHVPAPD
+182 TPLFQLIVDHVPAPD
-197 CFAPQMGSR
+197 CNGT
-206 VSPLLGGS
+206 
-214 GREAA
+214 
-219 EGGLS
+219 
-224 GARCEI
+224 RCQL

-253 KIESGTVRVGQAV
+253 KIESGTVRVGQPV
-266 KAINMHGDFIEN
+266 RAINMNGDVVEQ
-278 ARITKIIEHRGIEK
+278 AKITKIIEHRGVEK
-292 ISLESAGAGDIV
+292 VSRETASAGDIV

-312 TVADTLCDPAVTEP
+312 TVADTLCDLTVTEP
-326 IPAMPIDPP
+326 IPALPIDPP

-406 EGFELSVSRPRVVM
+406 EGFELSVSRPRVVTH
-420 IEDKV
+420 
-425 GLGQTDPTDQTGG
+425 TDENGN
-438 ATLSQ
+438 
-443 SRLLEPIE
+443 LLEPIE
-451 DVVIDVDDEFTGVV
+451 DVVIDVDDEFSGAV
-465 IEKMTKRRATITE
+465 IEKMTMRKATITE
-478 MKPSGVGKTR
+478 MKPSGIGKSR
-488 IVFSAPSRGMI
+488 IVFSAPSRGLI

-516 RIFAEYAPYRGD
+516 RVFAEYGPYRGP
-528 IDSYRPGVLVSMENG
+528 ISQYRPGVLVSMENG

-553 QPRGTLFIEPQT
+553 QPRGTLFIDPQT
-565 LVYSGMI
+565 QVYSGMI

-608 PRRISLEEALS
+608 PRKMSLEEALS

-627 EVTPQTIRLRKKEL
+627 EVTPDTIRLRKKEL
-641 DSVIRKK
+641 DSNIRKK
-648 TRK
+648 MRKNDQ

>member
-44 GDIERERGITIS
+44 GDIEKERGITIS
-56 AKPTSVVWHDYKI
+56 AKPTSIQWHDYKI

-95 LLVDS
+95 LMVDS

-108 KFVLGKA
+108 KFVLSKA

-121 PIVCINKIDRGDAR
+121 PIVCINKVDRSDAR

-148 KLGATDSQLD
+148 KLGANDSQLD
-158 FPYVYAVGRDGW
+158 FPYLYAVGRDGW
-170 AVRNLT
+170 AVRNLN
-176 DAHTDL
+176 DEHKDL
-182 TPLFQLIIDHVPAPD
+182 TPLFQLIVDHVPAPD
-197 CFAPQMGSR
+197 CNGT
-206 VSPLLGGS
+206 
-214 GREAA
+214 
-219 EGGLS
+219 
-224 GARCEI
+224 RCQL
-230 DAPFRMLATTLE
+230 DAPFKMLATTLE

-253 KIESGTVRVGQAV
+253 KIESGNVRIGQPV
-266 KAINMHGDFIEN
+266 KAINMQGTVVEQ
-278 ARITKIIEHRGIEK
+278 AKITKIIEHRGIEK
-292 ISLESAGAGDIV
+292 VSLETASAGDIV
-304 VVAGFSKA
+304 VIAGFSKA
-312 TVADTLCDPAVTEP
+312 TVADTLCDLSVTEP

-366 FKEAETNIALK
+366 FREAETNIALK
-377 VTQSANN
+377 VTQSSNN
-384 ESFEVSGRGELQL
+384 EAFEVSGRGELQL

-406 EGFELSVSRPRVVM
+406 EGFELSVSRPRVVTKTA
-420 IEDKV
+420 ED
-425 GLGQTDPTDQTGG
+425 GTI
-438 ATLSQ
+438 
-443 SRLLEPIE
+443 LEPIE
-451 DVVIDVDDEFTGVV
+451 DVVIDVDDEFSGVV
-465 IEKMTKRRATITE
+465 IEKMTKRKATITE

-488 IVFSAPSRGMI
+488 IVFSAPSRGLI

-516 RIFAEYAPYRGD
+516 RIFAEYAPFRGP
-528 IDSYRPGVLVSMENG
+528 IEQYRPGVLVSMENG

-553 QPRGTLFIEPQT
+553 QPRGTLFIGPQT
-565 LVYSGMI
+565 QVYSGMI
-572 IGEHSKEND
+572 VGEHSKESD
-581 LEVNPIKGKELT
+581 LEINPIKGKELT
-593 NMRSVTAD
+593 NMRAAGAD
-601 EKLFLAP
+601 EKQFLAP
-608 PRRISLEEALS
+608 PRKMSLEEALS

-627 EVTPQTIRLRKKEL
+627 EVTPDTIRLRKKEL
-641 DSVIRKK
+641 DSNLRKK
-648 TRK
+648 AKRNNEA

>member
-29 TFRENERVAERVMDS
+29 TFRENEHVEDRVMDS

-56 AKPTSVVWHDYKI
+56 AKPTSIQWGEYKI

-108 KFVLGKA
+108 KFVLSKA
-115 LKLGLR
+115 LKLNLR
-121 PIVCINKIDRGDAR
+121 PIVCINKIDRSDAR
-135 PDEVLSETFDLFD
+135 PDEVLTETFDLFD

-158 FPYVYAVGRDGW
+158 FPYLYACGRDGW
-170 AVRNLT
+170 AIR
-176 DAHTDL
+176 DL
-182 TPLFQLIIDHVPAPD
+182 KDIDNPNKDLKPLFQLIVDHVPAPD
-197 CFAPQMGSR
+197 CNGT
-206 VSPLLGGS
+206 
-214 GREAA
+214 
-219 EGGLS
+219 
-224 GARCEI
+224 RCQI
-230 DAPFRMLATTLE
+230 DAPFTMLATTLE

-253 KIESGTVRVGQAV
+253 KIESGTVRVGQTV
-266 KAINMHGDFIEN
+266 KAINMAGEFIEN
-278 ARITKIIEHRGIEK
+278 AKITKIIEHQGVNKVSR
-292 ISLESAGAGDIV
+292 ESASAGDIV

-312 TVADTLCDPAVTEP
+312 TVADTLCDPSVNEP

-340 FFVNTSPLAGRS
+340 FFVNTSPLAGKS
-352 GGKKLTSR
+352 GKKLTSR

-366 FKEAETNIALK
+366 FREAETNIALR

-420 IEDKV
+420 
-425 GLGQTDPTDQTGG
+425 QTNENGEK
-438 ATLSQ
+438 
-443 SRLLEPIE
+443 LEPIE
-451 DVVIDVDDEFTGVV
+451 EVVIDVDDEFSGVV
-465 IEKMTKRRATITE
+465 IEKMTKRKATITE
-478 MKPSGVGKTR
+478 MKPSGIGKTR
-488 IVFSAPSRGMI
+488 IVFSAPSRGLI

-516 RIFAEYAPYRGD
+516 RVFDKYDLYRGP
-528 IDSYRPGVLVSMENG
+528 ITQYRPGVLVSMEAG
-543 AAATYALFNL
+543 TTTTYALHNL
-553 QPRGTLFIEPQT
+553 EPRGVLFVGPQVE
-565 LVYSGMI
+565 VYSGMI
-572 IGEHSKEND
+572 VGEHSKEND
-581 LEVNPIKGKELT
+581 IEVNPVRGKQLT
-593 NMRSVTAD
+593 NVRSVTAD

-608 PRRISLEEALS
+608 PRKMSLEEALS

-627 EVTPQTIRLRKKEL
+627 EVTPTTIRLRKKEL
-641 DSVIRKK
+641 DSGRRKK
-648 TRK
+648 AYRFAETVD

>member
-29 TFRENERVAERVMDS
+29 TFRENERVEDRVMDS

-56 AKPTSVVWHDYKI
+56 AKPTSIQWGEYKI

-108 KFVLGKA
+108 KFVLSKA

-121 PIVCINKIDRGDAR
+121 PIVCINKVDRADAR
-135 PDEVLSETFDLFD
+135 PEEVLTETFDLFD
-148 KLGATDSQLD
+148 KLGADDAQLD
-158 FPYVYAVGRDGW
+158 FPYLYAVGRDGW
-170 AVRNLT
+170 AVR
-176 DAHTDL
+176 DL
-182 TPLFQLIIDHVPAPD
+182 SEINNPNKDLKPLFQLIVDHVPAPD
-197 CFAPQMGSR
+197 CNGT
-206 VSPLLGGS
+206 
-214 GREAA
+214 
-219 EGGLS
+219 
-224 GARCEI
+224 RCQL
-230 DAPFRMLATTLE
+230 DAPFKMLATTLE

-253 KIESGTVRVGQAV
+253 KIESGTVRVGQTV
-266 KAINMHGDFIEN
+266 KAINMAGDLVET
-278 ARITKIIEHRGIEK
+278 AKITKIIEHAGVQKVSRD
-292 ISLESAGAGDIV
+292 SASAGDIV

-312 TVADTLCDPAVTEP
+312 TVADTLCDPSVTEP
-326 IPAMPIDPP
+326 IPALPIDPP

-340 FFVNTSPLAGRS
+340 FFVNTSPLAGKS
-352 GGKKLTSR
+352 GKKLTSR

-366 FKEAETNIALK
+366 FREAETNIALR

-406 EGFELSVSRPRVVM
+406 EGFELSVSRPRVIM
-420 IEDKV
+420 HQNENGEKM
-425 GLGQTDPTDQTGG
+425 
-438 ATLSQ
+438 
-443 SRLLEPIE
+443 EPIE
-451 DVVIDVDDEFTGVV
+451 EVVIDVDDEFSGVV
-465 IEKMTKRRATITE
+465 IEKMTKRKANITDME
-478 MKPSGVGKTR
+478 PSGIGKTR
-488 IVFSAPSRGMI
+488 IVFSAPSRGLI

-516 RIFAEYAPYRGD
+516 RVFDKYDLYRGP
-528 IDSYRPGVLVSMENG
+528 ITQYRPGVLVSMEAG
-543 AAATYALFNL
+543 QTTTYALHNL
-553 QPRGTLFIEPQT
+553 EPRGVLFVGPQT
-565 LVYSGMI
+565 EVYSGMI
-572 IGEHSKEND
+572 VGEHSKEND
-581 LEVNPIKGKELT
+581 IEVNPVKGKQLT
-593 NMRSVTAD
+593 NVRSVTAD

-608 PRRISLEEALS
+608 PRKISLEEALS

-627 EVTPQTIRLRKKEL
+627 EVTPATIRLRKKEL
-641 DSVIRKK
+641 DSGKRKK
-648 TRK
+648 AYRFAESAD

>member
-1 MKIRNIAIIAHVDHG
+1 MTMKIRNIAIIAHVDHG
-16 KTTLVDNMLKQAG
+16 KTTLVDNMLKQSG
-29 TFRENERVAERVMDS
+29 TFRENEKVADRVMDS

-56 AKPTSVVWHDYKI
+56 AKPTAIQWNDYKI

-95 LLVDS
+95 LLVDA

-108 KFVLGKA
+108 KFVLSKA

-121 PIVCINKIDRGDAR
+121 PIVCINKIDRSDAR
-135 PDEVLSETFDLFD
+135 PDEVLNETFDLFD

-158 FPYVYAVGRDGW
+158 FPYLFACGRDGW

-176 DAHTDL
+176 DEHKDL

-197 CFAPQMGSR
+197 CNGT
-206 VSPLLGGS
+206 
-214 GREAA
+214 
-219 EGGLS
+219 
-224 GARCEI
+224 RCQI
-230 DAPFRMLATTLE
+230 DAPFSMLATTLE

-253 KIESGTVRVGQAV
+253 KIESGTVRVGQTV
-266 KAINMHGDFIEN
+266 KAINMRGELVETTK
-278 ARITKIIEHRGIEK
+278 ITKIIEHRGIEK
-292 ISLESAGAGDIV
+292 VSLDSASAGDIV
-304 VVAGFSKA
+304 VVAGFSRA
-312 TVADTLCDPAVTEP
+312 TVADTLCAPDVTEP

-340 FFVNTSPLAGRS
+340 FFVNTSPLAGQS
-352 GGKKLTSR
+352 GKKLTSR

-366 FKEAETNIALK
+366 FKEAETNIALR

-420 IEDKV
+420 QDGPNGEK
-425 GLGQTDPTDQTGG
+425 
-438 ATLSQ
+438 
-443 SRLLEPIE
+443 LEPIE
-451 DVVIDVDDEFTGVV
+451 EVVIDVDDEFSGVV
-465 IEKMTKRRATITE
+465 IEKMTKRKATITE
-478 MKPSGVGKTR
+478 MKSSGGGKTR
-488 IVFSAPSRGMI
+488 IVFSAPSRGLI

-516 RIFAEYAPYRGD
+516 RVFSGYEPYRGP
-528 IDSYRPGVLVSMENG
+528 ISQYRPGVLVSMESG
-543 AAATYALFNL
+543 VTTTYALHNL
-553 QPRGTLFIEPQT
+553 EPRGVLFVGPQT
-565 LVYSGMI
+565 EVYSGMI
-572 IGEHSKEND
+572 VGEHSKEND
-581 LEVNPIKGKELT
+581 LEVNPVRGKELT
-593 NMRSVTAD
+593 NVRSVTAD

-608 PRRISLEEALS
+608 PRKISLEEALS

-627 EVTPQTIRLRKKEL
+627 EVTPATIRLRKKEL
-641 DSVIRKK
+641 DSNIRKK
-648 TRK
+648 TRKNTEI

>member
-29 TFRENERVAERVMDS
+29 TFRENEHVEDRVMDS

-56 AKPTSVVWHDYKI
+56 AKPTSIQWGEYKI

-108 KFVLGKA
+108 KFVLSKA
-115 LKLGLR
+115 LKLNLR

-135 PDEVLSETFDLFD
+135 PDEVLTETFDLFD

-158 FPYVYAVGRDGW
+158 FPYLYACGRDGW
-170 AVRNLT
+170 AIRDLKDIDNPNK
-176 DAHTDL
+176 DL
-182 TPLFQLIIDHVPAPD
+182 TPLFQLIVDHVPAPD
-197 CFAPQMGSR
+197 CNGT
-206 VSPLLGGS
+206 
-214 GREAA
+214 
-219 EGGLS
+219 
-224 GARCEI
+224 RCQL
-230 DAPFRMLATTLE
+230 DAPFTMLATTLE

-253 KIESGTVRVGQAV
+253 KIESGTLKVGQSV
-266 KAINMHGDFIEN
+266 KAINMKGEFIEN
-278 ARITKIIEHRGIEK
+278 AKITKIIEHQGINK
-292 ISLESAGAGDIV
+292 VSRESASAGDIV
-304 VVAGFSKA
+304 VIAGFSKA
-312 TVADTLCDPAVTEP
+312 TVADTLCDPSVNEP

-340 FFVNTSPLAGRS
+340 FFVNTSPLAGQS
-352 GGKKLTSR
+352 GKKLTSR

-377 VTQSANN
+377 VSQSANN
-384 ESFEVSGRGELQL
+384 EAFEVSGRGELQL

-420 IEDKV
+420 
-425 GLGQTDPTDQTGG
+425 QTNENGEK
-438 ATLSQ
+438 
-443 SRLLEPIE
+443 LEPIE
-451 DVVIDVDDEFTGVV
+451 EVVIDVDDEFSGVV
-465 IEKMTKRRATITE
+465 IEKMTKRKATITE
-478 MKPSGVGKTR
+478 MKPSGIGKTR
-488 IVFSAPSRGMI
+488 IVFSAPSRGLI

-516 RIFAEYAPYRGD
+516 RVFDKYDLYRGP
-528 IDSYRPGVLVSMENG
+528 ITQYRPGVLVSMEAG
-543 AAATYALFNL
+543 ATTTYALHNL
-553 QPRGTLFIEPQT
+553 EPRGVLFVGPQT
-565 LVYSGMI
+565 EVYSGMI
-572 IGEHSKEND
+572 VGEHSKEND
-581 LEVNPIKGKELT
+581 IEVNPVRGKQLT
-593 NMRSVTAD
+593 NVRSVTAD

-608 PRRISLEEALS
+608 PRKMSLEEALS

-627 EVTPQTIRLRKKEL
+627 EVTPATIRLRKKEL
-641 DSVIRKK
+641 DSGKRKK
-648 TRK
+648 AYRFAETD